1 MEHKIV
7 SGVCL
12 WNIKYMNFNLSK
24 NESSTGMAD
33 SANVWHFLL
42 CLSHNSLHLNM
53 KKCLFG
59 TLAHI
64 FQKRTLIPWLQ
75 LMTFTFGTLTA
86 QNCEQMM
93 CCMRCSG
100 AVCGWKQ
107 YFFVDG
113 VEMWICLYSIQTWL
127 PQMIHAD
134 IPLSMDNS
142 TLDMWF
148 TEIKPT
154 QCNSF
159 FKSKNAPLMLFS
171 EAHYLIISWNCW
183 QQLVYLHHLLT
194 LLCGQCING
203 VHECLW
209 QLVNPSSS
217 MGVCA
222 EFPLLCS

>member
-59 TLAHI
+59 THI

-93 CCMRCSG
+93 CCMRCCG

-113 VEMWICLYSIQTWL
+113 VEMWICLYYIQTWL

-148 TEIKPT
+148 TSKISQKSSQLNATAFLNPKKCSAHVV
-154 QCNSF
+154 QWGSLSHHKLKLLAAACLFASF
-159 FKSKNAPLMLFS
+159 
-171 EAHYLIISWNCW
+171 AHIAMWS
-183 QQLVYLHHLLT
+183 VY
-194 LLCGQCING
+194 
-203 VHECLW
+203 
-209 QLVNPSSS
+209 
-217 MGVCA
+217 
-222 EFPLLCS
+222 